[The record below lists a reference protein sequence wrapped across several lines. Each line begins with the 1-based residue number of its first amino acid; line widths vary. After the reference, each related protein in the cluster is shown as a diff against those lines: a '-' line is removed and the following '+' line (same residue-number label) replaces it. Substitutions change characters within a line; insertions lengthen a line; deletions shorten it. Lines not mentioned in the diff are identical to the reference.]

1 MKIRTAVII
10 AIVLIVLS
18 VFFTSLYF
26 THKKQDLTAE
36 QIQALLNLATNNS
49 VKILKSFPAIG
60 NLQGFVVT
68 SNKRHTQKGIVYV
81 NKRYR
86 YVISGVLINSQGKNI
101 VEQDFNKYIEP
112 ASAVK
117 AFKAIDTTHYV
128 EQGKADAPHKAYI
141 VVDPN
146 CIFCHKLYE
155 ALKPMIAKGQLA
167 VRWIIVGIIK
177 PSSKAKAAA
186 ILSAN
191 NPSQALEAN
200 ERGFN
205 ESQEEGGI
213 TPLKNPSAKVKQELQ
228 NNITFMMKNQITA
241 TPVILY
247 RTNSNVLKMETGLPQ
262 GKSFDAMIK
271 QMGNQF

>member
-1 MKIRTAVII
+1 MKIRTAVIV
-10 AIVLIVLS
+10 AIILIILS

-26 THKKQDLTAE
+26 THKQQDMTKE
-36 QIQALLNLATNNS
+36 QAKALLNLATNNS
-49 VKILKSFPAIG
+49 VKILKSFPAVG

-128 EQGKADAPHKAYI
+128 SQGKSDAPHKAYV

-155 ALKPMIAKGQLA
+155 KLQPMIKKGQLA
-167 VRWIIVGIIK
+167 VRWIIVGMIK

-186 ILSAN
+186 ILSAS
-191 NPSQALEAN
+191 NPDKALAKN
-200 ERGFN
+200 EQGFN
-205 ESQEEGGI
+205 EQREEGGI
-213 TPLKNPSAKVKQELQ
+213 QPLKNPSEKIKQALQ
-228 NNITFMMKNQITA
+228 DNMDFMMKNQITA

-247 RTNSNVLKMETGLPQ
+247 RTSDNVLKMETGLPQ
-262 GKSFDAMIK
+262 GKAFDAMIK
-271 QMGNQF
+271 QMGSQF